1 MIHPAWFRTSFA
13 YVQSGAV
20 QCAGFRGGRAYM
32 EYGVLN
38 GQRFFYNDYDNA
50 ICLPLLVFLLAKY
63 PGYIIIVTCAHDI
76 MRMTD
81 TDTDT
86 NTDTSRADRVE

>member
-1 MIHPAWFRTSFA
+1 
-13 YVQSGAV
+13 
-20 QCAGFRGGRAYM
+20 M

>member
-20 QCAGFRGGRAYM
+20 QDSGAAVRM

-63 PGYIIIVTCAHDI
+63 PVYIIIVTCAHDI